1 MKSIK
6 SIIAILF
13 SITGILP
20 VIAEAPQEVTL
31 TVSSDGPTKEDA
43 MKNALRSAIEQA
55 YGAFVSANTT
65 ILNDELVKDEIVTI
79 SNGSIKNYTEIS
91 DVQTGNGSHF
101 VTLSATVSLPNLVT
115 YAKNHGS
122 ECEFAGNTFGMEMK
136 LYELQKQ
143 NELKALYNLSDQIEA
158 LLPVTMKHEL
168 KVGEPRIPTS
178 IYFPRS
184 STDYHTMDDVFHRGD
199 LDICVRFNP
208 RFVCETRLCNGK
220 HYAGEIDIKA
230 QDHVKTF
237 LKDEELF
244 KKSYYEVPMKI
255 RWVCATNKS
264 ETEISKEVEGLIADY
279 ESTLD
284 PAALKKFSSEPVRG
298 RRTRRNFMVD
308 SLKYALTR
316 KYREGP
322 IPGIIANTLKSIS
335 IPSNQVE
342 EYEKR
347 GIYPVELFAPSVKNE
362 GLRLRNSLEDLEK
375 WVTDLSI
382 RIERKFNSF
391 VIADNTGTISDFFP
405 QHIADR
411 CRFAHDNWK
420 RSYDQPYGPN
430 MINDYVPLMMD
441 GWSGGS
447 CIFGT
452 GLFYNYVF
460 VRYGIDPYPIIPRLY
475 DNDKRLSLWR
485 AGYITQEGP
494 ISGDSLSN
502 DYCYKWEL
510 TVYIPKEDIGKYSK
524 FWIETK
530 K

>member
-1 MKSIK
+1 MNTIK
-6 SIIAILF
+6 SIISTLF
-13 SITGILP
+13 LVCCILP
-20 VIAEAPQEVTL
+20 ARAAAPEEVTL
-31 TVSSDGPTKEDA
+31 TVSSDGPTKEEA
-43 MKNALRSAIEQA
+43 TKNALRSAIEQA

-79 SNGSIKNYTEIS
+79 SNGSIKDYKEIS
-91 DVQTGNGSHF
+91 AVQTANGQYL

-122 ECEFAGNTFGMEMK
+122 ECEFAGNSFGMEMK

-158 LLPVTMKHEL
+158 MLPTTMKHEL
-168 KVGEPRIPTS
+168 KVGEPGIPTTL
-178 IYFPRS
+178 YFPS
-184 STDYHTMDDVFHRGD
+184 HSTYYHTMDDVGHRDD
-199 LDICVRFNP
+199 LDIYVKFNP
-208 RFVCETRLCNGK
+208 RYVCESRLCNGK

-298 RRTRRNFMVD
+298 RRTRRNLMVD

-316 KYREGP
+316 KNREGP

-342 EYEKR
+342 EYRKR
-347 GIYPVELFAPSVKNE
+347 GIYPVKLFPPSVIE
-362 GLRLRNSLEDLEK
+362 GLSLRNSLEDLEK
-375 WVTDLSI
+375 WAKDLSV
-382 RIERKFNSF
+382 RIERQFNSF
-391 VIADNTGTISDFFP
+391 VIADNTGTESDFFP
-405 QHIADR
+405 QHIVDK
-411 CRFAHDNWK
+411 CRFYHDNWSMS
-420 RSYDQPYGPN
+420 SYNPPYGPN
-430 MINDYVPLMMD
+430 LKNDDVPLMMD
-441 GWSGGS
+441 SWSGGS

-460 VRYGIDPYPIIPRLY
+460 VRYGIDPYPSIY
-475 DNDKRLSLWR
+475 NKSLSLWR